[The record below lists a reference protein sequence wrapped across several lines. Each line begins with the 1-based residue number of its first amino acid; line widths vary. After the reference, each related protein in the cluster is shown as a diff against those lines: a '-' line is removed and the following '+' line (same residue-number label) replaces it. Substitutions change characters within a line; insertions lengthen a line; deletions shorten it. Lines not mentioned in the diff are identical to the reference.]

1 MGRNIIV
8 AAFLATFF
16 VSLFLFFSRDDGS
29 LRDQV
34 DARSKQP
41 VLALEDFIAF
51 RYDGHELKGTLSGR
65 LANFL
70 EPNIIELYGNV
81 QGKKLRADQQNHVS
95 AESGTVFLSSNGIT
109 QFMKD
114 GTVKRAHLENDVRI
128 GVNQSILNTEYAE
141 FIAEKNMI
149 QSERPVLI
157 YNSSGRFK
165 GNTGFEYSLKSE
177 DLTIFGPI
185 EGLLQP
191 GPLSQKV
198 E

>member
-8 AAFLATFF
+8 AAFLATFL
-16 VSLFLFFSRDDGS
+16 VSLFLFFSRDDNS

-41 VLALEDFIAF
+41 VVTLEDFIAF

-70 EPNIIELYGNV
+70 EPNIVELYGNV
-81 QGKKLRADQQNHVS
+81 QGKKLQGGQQNFAS
-95 AESGTVFLSSNGIT
+95 AESGTVFLSSAGVT
-109 QFMKD
+109 QFMKES
-114 GTVKRAHLENDVRI
+114 TVKRATLENDVRI
-128 GVNQSILNTEYAE
+128 GVNQSVLNTEYAE
-141 FIAEKNMI
+141 FLAPKEII

-165 GNTGFEYSLKSE
+165 GNNGFEYSLKSE
-177 DLTIFGPI
+177 DLVIFGPI
-185 EGLLQP
+185 DGLLQP
-191 GPLSQKV
+191 GPSQRI

>member
-8 AAFLATFF
+8 AAFLATFL
-16 VSLFLFFSRDDGS
+16 VSLFLFFSRDDSS

-41 VLALEDFIAF
+41 VVTLEDFIVF
-51 RYDGHELKGTLSGR
+51 RYDGHQLKGTLSGR

-81 QGKKLRADQQNHVS
+81 QGKKLQGDQQNFAS
-95 AESGTVFLSSNGIT
+95 AESGTVFLSASGIS
-109 QFMKD
+109 QFLKD
-114 GTVKRAHLENDVRI
+114 STVRRATLENDVRI
-128 GVNQSILNTEYAE
+128 GVNQSVLNTEYAE
-141 FIAEKNMI
+141 FLAPNEKI
-149 QSERPVLI
+149 QSDRPVLI

-177 DLTIFGPI
+177 DLVIFGPI
-185 EGLLQP
+185 EGLLQS
-191 GPLSQKV
+191 GPSKRN

>member
-1 MGRNIIV
+1 MGRNLIV
-8 AAFLATFF
+8 AAFLATFL
-16 VSLFLFFSRDDGS
+16 VSLFLFFSRDDNS
-29 LRDQV
+29 LKDQV

-41 VLALEDFIAF
+41 VVTLEDFIAF

-81 QGKKLRADQQNHVS
+81 QGKKLRASEQNYAS
-95 AESGTVFLSSNGIT
+95 AESGTVLLSSSGVS
-109 QFMKD
+109 QFMKES
-114 GTVKRAHLENDVRI
+114 TVKRAYLENDVRI

-141 FIAEKNMI
+141 FLADKEMI

-157 YNSSGRFK
+157 HNSSGRFK

-191 GPLSQKV
+191 GPSQKV